1 MRINPD
7 ILQIIEAGHAEDNL
21 YFLPPEQL
29 PRKTYEAVNKVL
41 NFLGGKWNRKQKAHV
56 FDKPIEE
63 AIDNVVLTGS
73 VRDLKKEFQFFET
86 PPKVADGLVTYAEVK
101 PHHFCFEPS
110 AGGGNIA
117 RALAKIVGKDNID
130 CLDIQPDLLDSLK
143 KEGFCIFPAQNFLN
157 LNPSSPDIDQ
167 YARIVMNPPFTRQQ
181 DLEHVEH
188 ALGFLKPGGIL
199 VSIMSPSIQYR
210 TNKKT
215 LAFLNMLS
223 AYRHETKSLP
233 EGTFKMSGTL
243 VSTIILKVWK

>member
-7 ILQIIEAGHAEDNL
+7 ILQIIEAGRTEGNL

-29 PRKTYEAVNKVL
+29 PRKTYVQVDKVL
-41 NFLGGKWNRKQKAHV
+41 SLLGGKWNRKQKAHI

-117 RALAKIVGKDNID
+117 RALTKIVNKNTID
-130 CLDIQPDLLDSLK
+130 CLEIQPDLLSKLK
-143 KEGFCIFPAQNFLN
+143 EEGFCIYPAQNFLS
-157 LNPSSPDIDQ
+157 LRPEIVDKYD
-167 YARIVMNPPFTRQQ
+167 RIVMNPPFTRQQ

-199 VSIMSPSIQYR
+199 VSVMSPSIQYR

-215 LAFLNMLS
+215 LGFLNMLS
-223 AYRHETKSLP
+223 AYRHETKNLP
-233 EGTFKMSGTL
+233 EGTFKSSGTL
-243 VSTIILKVWK
+243 ISTIILKVWK